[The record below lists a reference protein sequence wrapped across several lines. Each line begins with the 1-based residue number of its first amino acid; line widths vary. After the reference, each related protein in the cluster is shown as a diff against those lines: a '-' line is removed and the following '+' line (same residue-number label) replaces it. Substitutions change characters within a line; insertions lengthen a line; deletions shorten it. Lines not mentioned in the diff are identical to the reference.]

1 VIAPAPAVPA
11 AAVAAVVGLA
21 VWRPEV
27 AEAGARAPARR
38 RRTSLLAQI
47 VADVATRATEQ
58 AGLSLATIPVVVGSA
73 FGEMVTTVEMLAER
87 EADGTI
93 SPTRFHN
100 SVHNNSAAH
109 LSIGH
114 KNTAFSTSIAAGNET
129 AAMVLL
135 EALTWLG
142 DRGGAVLAVVAD
154 EPLPA
159 ALGPTTTAV
168 GAALVLAA
176 SPSDGGAGETRPALA
191 WLSDLRQAHD
201 PAAPSEPRPL
211 EVPSPAAAILP
222 LVAAIESV
230 REPGRVAVSAGS
242 TARWSIAVAPGAM

>member
-1 VIAPAPAVPA
+1 VIAPAGTAPRAI
-11 AAVAAVVGLA
+11 VAAVVGLA
-21 VWRPEV
+21 LWRPEA

-38 RRTSLLAQI
+38 RRTSLLTQI

-58 AGLSLATIPVVVGSA
+58 AGVSLERIPVVVGSA
-73 FGEMVTTVEMLAER
+73 FGEMITTVEMLAER

-114 KNTAFSTSIAAGNET
+114 KNTTFSTSIAAGNDT
-129 AAMVLL
+129 VAMVLL
-135 EALTWLG
+135 EALTWLR
-142 DRGGAVLAVVAD
+142 DRGGEVLAVVAD
-154 EPLPA
+154 EPMPPP
-159 ALGPTTTAV
+159 LGPSTNAV

-176 SPSDGGAGETRPALA
+176 SPDGAAGGPRPLAL
-191 WLSDLRQAHD
+191 LSDLRQARD

-211 EVPSPAAAILP
+211 EVASPSAAVLP
-222 LVAAIESV
+222 LVAAIESA
-230 REPGRVAVSAGS
+230 RQPGRIEVSTGPM
-242 TARWSIAVAPGAM
+242 ARWSIAFAPGGA